1 MKVVL
6 FDFDGVLT
14 IDAYGSVT
22 IINYIVK
29 KTGIDHDRFEKAYR
43 RHNKELLLGVKKH
56 EDIWEELCNELQTK
70 IDYQILLDSFVQT
83 ELDDRMLSLAKK
95 LREEGYRLGIVTDN
109 KKDRIDAIV
118 KYNHFEEIFEHVFI
132 SAEMGMS
139 KKEQGTFI
147 KVAETFAVDTSECVF
162 IDNTEENLIAPAALG
177 MKTIFYDDVEKNIHR
192 LMKELEVVLKS
203 NQEA

>member
-43 RHNKELLLGVKKH
+43 RHNKELLLGMKKH
-56 EDIWEELCNELQTK
+56 EDIWEELCSELQTK
-70 IDYQILLDSFVQT
+70 IDYQILLDSFIQT

-95 LREEGYRLGIVTDN
+95 LREDGYRLGIVTDN

-118 KYNHFEEIFEHVFI
+118 KHNRFEEIFEHIFI
-132 SAEMGMS
+132 SAELGMS
-139 KKEQGTFI
+139 KKEQETFI
-147 KVAETFAVDTSECVF
+147 KVAETFAVEASDCVF
-162 IDNTEENLIAPAALG
+162 IDNTKENLIAPVSLG
-177 MKTIFYDDVEKNIHR
+177 MKTIFYDDEERDINR
-192 LMKELEVVLKS
+192 LIKELRVILKS
-203 NQEA
+203 EQEA